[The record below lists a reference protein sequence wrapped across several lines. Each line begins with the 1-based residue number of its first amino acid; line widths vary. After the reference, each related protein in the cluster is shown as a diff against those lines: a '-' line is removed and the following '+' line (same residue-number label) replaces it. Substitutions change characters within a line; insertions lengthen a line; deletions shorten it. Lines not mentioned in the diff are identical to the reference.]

1 MDGGSRRILPDSR
14 PLALY
19 TQNPRPFAI
28 SHANGRGRP
37 QDNYLIPVHR
47 PCIHKIPVHP
57 PFLMPM
63 DGGGRRTTTR
73 FPSTGLVYTEP
84 PSIHGFS
91 HLWTG
96 AAACTHPFSRP
107 FALYTQNSRP
117 FMVLHACGR
126 ERPPVFTCSPVHL
139 PCIHRIPV
147 NGPCIQI
154 FCAVY
159 DCCRSDIPGFSL
171 PSPVLRRP

>member
-84 PSIHGFS
+84 PSIHRFPC
-91 HLWTG
+91 LWTG
-96 AAACTHPFSRP
+96 AAARQLHDSRPLTLYTRIPRP
-107 FALYTQNSRP
+107 FALY
-117 FMVLHACGR
+117 
-126 ERPPVFTCSPVHL
+126 
-139 PCIHRIPV
+139 
-147 NGPCIQI
+147 
-154 FCAVY
+154 AVY
-159 DCCRSDIPGFSL
+159 PHHIILTFLLQSRTLNCKFQLNTSNFQVD
-171 PSPVLRRP
+171 